1 MPSKPSV
8 APQQTCSVKFCLLD
22 ADYTTDKE
30 SGKTIVKL
38 IGIDEQGNSIL
49 VLDSSFEPYFYIL
62 SKKGKKKELIE
73 KLEKSSLVTR
83 IDEVSRIVEGNEEKV
98 LQVFVIVP
106 ASTGKVRESVKRL
119 DSVKGTY
126 EYSVNFYKRYM
137 MNRGIYPLDWL
148 EIEGEEIENE
158 TAYKKVVKAVSIKK
172 MSSKEL
178 PTLNVLAFDT
188 EVVDKKLIMIS
199 FVAKNFKKVLTY
211 KKAKNAEVCK
221 DEKQMLQ
228 RFVEIVNEQ
237 DPDVIVTFN
246 GDQFDFEVIRQRADE
261 LNVPLKLNRDASV
274 LKGVRRGQTTAAR
287 LQGRIHIDLFPF
299 IDTVLA
305 PQLQFEAITLNDVS
319 EELLGESKTDMSFE
333 GMLQSWKSGKMEDV
347 VKYCLN
353 DSKLT
358 IKLAEILLPQVL
370 ELSRAS
376 GQLPF
381 DSSRMAYGTLVESF
395 FLRKGVEHNT
405 LAPEAPHFAEVEKRR
420 RQRPYVGGYV
430 KEPKVG
436 LHENIAVFDFRSLY
450 PSIIVTYNLSPETYN
465 CKHKDCKT
473 NKVPD
478 MKHHFCTKIKGF
490 IPTHLKSI
498 LEHRQEIKSR
508 MKNYSRGSAEWKQ
521 LDEEQ
526 KAIKILANATYG
538 YLAYAGSRWYSREAA
553 ESAAAY
559 GRYHIQQTIKDAEK
573 TGFEVLYADTD
584 SVFVKTKKGSIEKL
598 AEDFQKKINKS
609 LPGILE
615 LELQGIYTRGLFV
628 PQKIGTYTAKKRYAL
643 IDENGEVTVRG
654 FEAVRRDWCD
664 MAKDLQHN
672 VLRLVLQNNQSEAV
686 KKVKHAVEKIKKR
699 KVTISDIAVRTM
711 LGKELTEYKAT
722 GPHIAVARKLQKQ
735 GHEMPQGTVISYII
749 TKGAGSISQRAEPTD
764 KISIKDYDID
774 YYLHNQILAVAL
786 RVLGSLGYKEEDL
799 CY

>member
-274 LKGVRRGQTTAAR
+274 LKGVK
-287 LQGRIHIDLFPF
+287 I
-299 IDTVLA
+299 
-305 PQLQFEAITLNDVS
+305 
-319 EELLGESKTDMSFE
+319 
-333 GMLQSWKSGKMEDV
+333 
-347 VKYCLN
+347 
-353 DSKLT
+353 
-358 IKLAEILLPQVL
+358 LAEIL
-370 ELSRAS
+370 A
-376 GQLPF
+376 
-381 DSSRMAYGTLVESF
+381 F
-395 FLRKGVEHNT
+395 FLK
-405 LAPEAPHFAEVEKRR
+405 
-420 RQRPYVGGYV
+420 
-430 KEPKVG
+430 
-436 LHENIAVFDFRSLY
+436 
-450 PSIIVTYNLSPETYN
+450 
-465 CKHKDCKT
+465 C
-473 NKVPD
+473 VPA
-478 MKHHFCTKIKGF
+478 F
-490 IPTHLKSI
+490 S
-498 LEHRQEIKSR
+498 
-508 MKNYSRGSAEWKQ
+508 
-521 LDEEQ
+521 
-526 KAIKILANATYG
+526 
-538 YLAYAGSRWYSREAA
+538 
-553 ESAAAY
+553 
-559 GRYHIQQTIKDAEK
+559 
-573 TGFEVLYADTD
+573 
-584 SVFVKTKKGSIEKL
+584 
-598 AEDFQKKINKS
+598 
-609 LPGILE
+609 
-615 LELQGIYTRGLFV
+615 
-628 PQKIGTYTAKKRYAL
+628 
-643 IDENGEVTVRG
+643 
-654 FEAVRRDWCD
+654 
-664 MAKDLQHN
+664 
-672 VLRLVLQNNQSEAV
+672 
-686 KKVKHAVEKIKKR
+686 
-699 KVTISDIAVRTM
+699 
-711 LGKELTEYKAT
+711 
-722 GPHIAVARKLQKQ
+722 
-735 GHEMPQGTVISYII
+735 
-749 TKGAGSISQRAEPTD
+749 
-764 KISIKDYDID
+764 
-774 YYLHNQILAVAL
+774 
-786 RVLGSLGYKEEDL
+786 
-799 CY
+799 